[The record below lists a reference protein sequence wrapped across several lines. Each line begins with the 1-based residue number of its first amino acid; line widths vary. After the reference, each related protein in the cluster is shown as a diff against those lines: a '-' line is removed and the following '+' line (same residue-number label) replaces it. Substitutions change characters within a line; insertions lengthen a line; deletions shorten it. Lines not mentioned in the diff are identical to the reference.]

1 MRWDAIALDPGDDVA
16 VALHDI
22 APGATLRV
30 RRGDAMQEVVAL
42 APIALGHKLALRAIA
57 AGETVRKYGQP
68 IGAVTAA
75 VAIGG
80 HVHVHNL
87 ASLRGKARR

>member
-1 MRWDAIALDPGDDVA
+1 MRWDALALDVGDDVA

-22 APGATLRV
+22 VAGETVRV
-30 RRGDAMQEVVAL
+30 RRGEALQEVVAR

-57 AGETVRKYGQP
+57 AGEAVRKYGQP
-68 IGAVTAA
+68 IGAATAP
-75 VAIGG
+75 VGIGE

-87 ASLRGKARR
+87 ASLRGRARR